1 MPKPPHELHL
11 DFETYCELD
20 LKKVGIHR
28 YVEHASFRVLCVAWK
43 LDEHAVVSVVGPEL
57 PHDLVDA
64 LQNREVQGHAFNA
77 AFETA
82 VLTRLGIF
90 PVIPLSC
97 TMQRAL
103 AYGLP
108 GKLEAACAAAG
119 VAAQKDMSGH
129 RLMLKMSRP
138 SKPGVVI
145 NRAINDYEALAAYCA
160 RDVEAEAAL
169 SAVIPELSSEE
180 WELSQLDAA
189 MNSSGELGIDVSR
202 VTALGVA
209 AAAAELADAQRCTE
223 LTGGAVTSPGTQTA
237 RLLAWLASKGLVLD
251 DVSRAVVEE
260 ALNNTLWLFQTD
272 VKEVLQIRLRAA
284 RAWSVASW
292 CRSRSRAGR
301 SRTGACCPA

>member
-28 YVEHASFRVLCVAWK
+28 YVAHASFRVLCVAWK
-43 LDEHAVVSVVGPEL
+43 LDEHAVPQLLSRPAAAARAGR
-57 PHDLVDA
+57 H
-64 LQNREVQGHAFNA
+64 LQNRDVQGHAFNA

-108 GKLEAACAAAG
+108 GKLEAACAALG
-119 VAAQKDMSGH
+119 LAAQKDMTGH

-145 NRAINDYEALAAYCA
+145 NRAINDYEALAAYC
-160 RDVEAEAAL
+160 R
-169 SAVIPELSSEE
+169 
-180 WELSQLDAA
+180 
-189 MNSSGELGIDVSR
+189 
-202 VTALGVA
+202 
-209 AAAAELADAQRCTE
+209 QR
-223 LTGGAVTSPGTQTA
+223 
-237 RLLAWLASKGLVLD
+237 R
-251 DVSRAVVEE
+251 R
-260 ALNNTLWLFQTD
+260 
-272 VKEVLQIRLRAA
+272 
-284 RAWSVASW
+284 
-292 CRSRSRAGR
+292 GR
-301 SRTGACCPA
+301 SGVVGSDPRIVVGRMGVVGTGCPHEYRW